1 MTQPTDNI
9 ANDTASEPRW
19 VVTRPRHGDVQVRWE
34 DLTLEEQQDAIL
46 HHNQIYGV
54 ET

>member
-1 MTQPTDNI
+1 MTQSTDTTLD
-9 ANDTASEPRW
+9 DTTAEPLWMVCRKG
-19 VVTRPRHGDVQVRWE
+19 GDVLVRWE